1 MRLCGSGR
9 HRLTRDGAGGQPCS
23 VAEVILSSRT
33 NEPMLKTGW
42 VQPFV
47 SLLPLVL
54 AGTWQTAS
62 PSQVQPTAPE
72 VVVVPTLGTDHQFAL
87 DYSVAHVAA
96 VLDAI
101 APDALAIADVTD
113 WLRAGCVYR
122 AVLPENHIA
131 LKYAREKPIPIWGT
145 RTPPPPSEYEHTVEA
160 IHRENERYATPD
172 AVEREYR
179 VRLDETTARIAREF
193 SFTPD
198 SQTLRSLLRSGFPA
212 RAATWTPS
220 EREAIAAAN
229 GRIIESLV
237 SLIRANPQRRWA
249 VLLPWGNA
257 VGMAELLRAQS
268 GVRYRPVDEFLTS
281 ADSALAKR
289 MDTGNISWIL
299 SGMLDDWYGMWA
311 PQIFPAQRI
320 AALLRQLQTLAPRDP
335 STRFLEARWL
345 MRNRDFRAA
354 ESVLM
359 DLVAGAGE
367 ARFPFPING
376 KWIRPP
382 WSSVQKKAK
391 LNLAFVHDLRGD
403 RDGAL
408 RLYRELLAAPDLDA
422 EARAAGYAYDDIRWV
437 IEDYTRRPFT
447 GRPEEAFRHYR
458 GKAAMPPCAT
468 RQ

>member
-1 MRLCGSGR
+1 MF
-9 HRLTRDGAGGQPCS
+9 
-23 VAEVILSSRT
+23 
-33 NEPMLKTGW
+33 KTGR

-47 SLLPLVL
+47 PLLLLVV
-54 AGTWQTAS
+54 AGTWRTAS
-62 PSQVQPTAPE
+62 PSQLQPTALE
-72 VVVVPTLGTDHQFAL
+72 VVIVPTLGTDHQFNL

-96 VLDAI
+96 LLDAI

-131 LKYAREKPIPIWGT
+131 LKYAREKSIPIWGT
-145 RTPPPPSEYEHTVEA
+145 RTPSSPSEYEQTVEA
-160 IHRENERYATPD
+160 IHRENERYASSD
-172 AVEREYR
+172 RVEREYR

-193 SFTPD
+193 SFPSD
-198 SQTLRSLLRSGFPA
+198 PQTLRALLRAGFAA
-212 RAATWTPS
+212 RASTWTPA
-220 EREAIAAAN
+220 EHEATAAAA
-229 GRIIESLV
+229 RRVTESV
-237 SLIRANPQRRWA
+237 VPLIRANPQRRWA
-249 VLLPWGNA
+249 LVLPWGTA
-257 VGMAELLRAQS
+257 LGTAELLRAQP

-281 ADSALAKR
+281 ADATLPKR
-289 MDTGNISWIL
+289 MDAGNISWIL

-345 MRNRDFRAA
+345 MRNRDFKAA
-354 ESVLM
+354 EPVLTG
-359 DLVAGAGE
+359 LVADAGE

-382 WSSVQKKAK
+382 WSSVQQKAK
-391 LNLAFVHDLRGD
+391 LNLAFLHDLRGD
-403 RDGAL
+403 RDSAV

-458 GKAAMPPCAT
+458 GKAAIPPCAT